1 MMTADALLQFLRN
14 DSAKKPVFSSF
25 FFPPLCKQ
33 PCTLSISNNMSSEH
47 WSFFGL
53 PPFFTEQHSPATLD
67 RQCTLWSNLILDH
80 AVYHAQRTRSGSS
93 KNDDANALLRFYTSH
108 SDVFYNPTINKR
120 LSAEAAHTMLQSL
133 VARHP
138 NHAVV
143 VSDNGPSDSSVLV
156 CATEGGLKEMEE
168 VLLRYILDNGAV
180 QTTAMLST
188 KGTVMT
194 FDELAGGSALSYG
207 QPNPKYLARLSTAEV
222 PVADVG
228 RLSEEQAIRTY
239 LHALDN
245 RPVSA
250 MRPFKVT
257 LFNLDGSTTQPYQ
270 GVKFGGV

>member
-1 MMTADALLQFLRN
+1 
-14 DSAKKPVFSSF
+14 
-25 FFPPLCKQ
+25 
-33 PCTLSISNNMSSEH
+33 MSSEH

-67 RQCTLWSNLILDH
+67 RQTALWSNLLLDH
-80 AVYHAQRTRSGSS
+80 AIYHAQRTRSSNTGSS
-93 KNDDANALLRFYTSH
+93 GEDINAVLRFYTTR
-108 SDVFYNPTINKR
+108 SDIFYNPSINKR

-143 VSDNGPSDSSVLV
+143 VADGGPSDFSVVV
-156 CATEGGLKEMEE
+156 CATEGGLKEVEE
-168 VLLRYILDNGAV
+168 GLLRFILDNGAV

-194 FDELAGGSALSYG
+194 FDELAGGTALSYG
-207 QPNPKYLARLSTAEV
+207 QPSPTYLARSSSAAV
-222 PVADVG
+222 PVTDVG
-228 RLSEEQAIRTY
+228 KLSEEQAIRTY

-257 LFNLDGSTTQPYQ
+257 LFNLDGSNTQPYQ
-270 GVKFGGV
+270 GVKFGGD

>member
-1 MMTADALLQFLRN
+1 MT
-14 DSAKKPVFSSF
+14 
-25 FFPPLCKQ
+25 
-33 PCTLSISNNMSSEH
+33 SEH

-67 RQCTLWSNLILDH
+67 RQSALWSSLILDH
-80 AVYHAQRTRSGSS
+80 AVYHAQRAPTSGE
-93 KNDDANALLRFYTSH
+93 DTNALLRFYTSH
-108 SDVFYNPTINKR
+108 SDVFYNPAIHKR

-133 VARHP
+133 VTRHP

-143 VSDNGPSDSSVLV
+143 VSDNGPSDYSVLV
-156 CATEGGLKEMEE
+156 CTTEGGLKQVEE
-168 VLLRYILDNGAV
+168 GLLRFILDNGAV

-194 FDELAGGSALSYG
+194 FDELAEGTALSYG
-207 QPNPKYLARLSTAEV
+207 QSKPVYLARSSGATV

-228 RLSEEQAIRTY
+228 RLSAEQAIRTY
-239 LHALDN
+239 LHALDH

-270 GVKFGGV
+270 GVKFGGE